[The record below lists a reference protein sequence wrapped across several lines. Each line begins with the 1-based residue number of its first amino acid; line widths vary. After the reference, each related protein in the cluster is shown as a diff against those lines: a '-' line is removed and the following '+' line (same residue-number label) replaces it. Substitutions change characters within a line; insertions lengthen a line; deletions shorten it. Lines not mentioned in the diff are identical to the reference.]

1 MLAGAVATQQ
11 PQQGAAGHTL
21 LPLAAA
27 AGGLPAVAAGVHSNQ
42 STGACPAVFVAN
54 IGHIGS
60 DRDLKDLFNRFV
72 GLQPERLKLLSAVGS
87 KKAIFHLT
95 AQIKKRHRCRS
106 KLIAAELR

>member
-1 MLAGAVATQQ
+1 MASEHVQGTASEPALPVSHLAAAANPMLAGAVAAQQ
-11 PQQGAAGHTL
+11 PQQAGAAPTL

-27 AGGLPAVAAGVHSNQ
+27 AGGLPGVAAGVHSNP

-72 GLQPERLKLLSAVGS
+72 TLAGCFGCRL
-87 KKAIFHLT
+87 F
-95 AQIKKRHRCRS
+95 
-106 KLIAAELR
+106 ELRC